1 MLEQAEF
8 FCREGDFH
16 LFYGDFVSREIHDEI
31 AIAIL
36 GWTVVRFSLK
46 PSKEGLDAGNQGLGA
61 KRLGDIV
68 VGSQFQTNDGVRF
81 LGFGGQHDDGE
92 HRGGWSRS
100 KAFTDLDA
108 VDLWQHQVEDHQIG
122 LLLFHLLEAFRTG
135 LGRYGVKAFF
145 FQIQFD
151 QLENVVL
158 IFNNEDFLAGRAW
171 HSWWCEPTRERALC
185 QDGRRREARANCV
198 DGARYSD
205 VRWTPVICEYM
216 AGGPALSQ
224 GEGATMKIYL
234 ANPRGFCAGVDR
246 AIDIV
251 DLSLK
256 KYGAPIY
263 VRHEIVH
270 SRHVVNS
277 LRTKG
282 AVFVEELGEVPEGSV
297 VIFSAHGVAKSVWDE
312 ANRRRL
318 HVIDATCPL
327 VIKVHNE
334 VNRDYTQGYD
344 LILIGHAGHPEVIGT
359 LGQIPDKFH
368 LVSSV
373 ADVEKLQVDNV
384 HDLSYVTQTT
394 LSVDECRD
402 IVGAL
407 HQRFPHIKGPHQE
420 DICYATQNRQNAVK
434 ELSKLVDVIL
444 VIGSPNS
451 SNSNR
456 LRELGEQCGIA
467 SYLIDSAS
475 DVNPAWLMNV
485 QAVGIT
491 AGASAPEVLVE
502 EVVTYLKT
510 FGTAE
515 VQDLTVIEEDVEF
528 LLPKELITIESLN
541 KSVGAQAG

>member
-1 MLEQAEF
+1 
-8 FCREGDFH
+8 
-16 LFYGDFVSREIHDEI
+16 
-31 AIAIL
+31 
-36 GWTVVRFSLK
+36 
-46 PSKEGLDAGNQGLGA
+46 
-61 KRLGDIV
+61 
-68 VGSQFQTNDGVRF
+68 
-81 LGFGGQHDDGE
+81 
-92 HRGGWSRS
+92 
-100 KAFTDLDA
+100 
-108 VDLWQHQVEDHQIG
+108 
-122 LLLFHLLEAFRTG
+122 
-135 LGRYGVKAFF
+135 
-145 FQIQFD
+145 
-151 QLENVVL
+151 
-158 IFNNEDFLAGRAW
+158 
-171 HSWWCEPTRERALC
+171 
-185 QDGRRREARANCV
+185 
-198 DGARYSD
+198 
-205 VRWTPVICEYM
+205 
-216 AGGPALSQ
+216 
-224 GEGATMKIYL
+224 MKIYL

-277 LRTKG
+277 LRQKG
-282 AVFVEELGEVPEGSV
+282 AVFVEELNEVPEGSV
-297 VIFSAHGVAKSVWDE
+297 VIFSAHGVAKAVWDE

-334 VNRDYTQGYD
+334 VNRDYTQGYE

-359 LGQIPDKFH
+359 LGQVPDKFH

-373 ADVEKLQVDNV
+373 EDVEQLNV
-384 HDLSYVTQTT
+384 EKSINLSYVTQTT

-407 HQRFPHIKGPHQE
+407 HRRFPHIKGPHQE

-456 LRELGEQCGIA
+456 LRELGEHCGID
-467 SYLIDSAS
+467 SYLIDSAA
-475 DVNPAWLMNV
+475 DIDPAWLKDV
-485 QAVGIT
+485 TAIGIT

-510 FGTAE
+510 YGTAE
-515 VQDLTVIEEDVEF
+515 VEDLTVIEEDVEF
-528 LLPKELITIESLN
+528 LLPKELITIAPAS
-541 KSVGAQAG
+541 KSVAAPAR

>member
-1 MLEQAEF
+1 
-8 FCREGDFH
+8 
-16 LFYGDFVSREIHDEI
+16 
-31 AIAIL
+31 
-36 GWTVVRFSLK
+36 
-46 PSKEGLDAGNQGLGA
+46 
-61 KRLGDIV
+61 
-68 VGSQFQTNDGVRF
+68 
-81 LGFGGQHDDGE
+81 
-92 HRGGWSRS
+92 
-100 KAFTDLDA
+100 
-108 VDLWQHQVEDHQIG
+108 
-122 LLLFHLLEAFRTG
+122 
-135 LGRYGVKAFF
+135 
-145 FQIQFD
+145 
-151 QLENVVL
+151 
-158 IFNNEDFLAGRAW
+158 
-171 HSWWCEPTRERALC
+171 
-185 QDGRRREARANCV
+185 
-198 DGARYSD
+198 
-205 VRWTPVICEYM
+205 
-216 AGGPALSQ
+216 
-224 GEGATMKIYL
+224 MKIYL

-277 LRTKG
+277 LRHKG
-282 AVFVEELGEVPEGSV
+282 AVFVEELNEVPEGSV

-359 LGQIPDKFH
+359 LGQVPDKFH

-373 ADVEKLQVDNV
+373 EDVQRLQVHNTTN
-384 HDLSYVTQTT
+384 LSYVTQTT

-407 HQRFPHIKGPHQE
+407 HRRFPHIKGPHQE

-456 LRELGEQCGIA
+456 LRELGEHCGIR
-467 SYLIDSAS
+467 SYLIDSAA
-475 DVNPAWLMNV
+475 DINPEWVKNAK
-485 QAVGIT
+485 AIGIT

-502 EVVTYLKT
+502 EVVAYLKT
-510 FGTAE
+510 YGSGDVE
-515 VQDLTVIEEDVEF
+515 DLTVIEEDVEF
-528 LLPKELITIESLN
+528 LLPKELITIAPAS
-541 KSVGAQAG
+541 KSVAASR